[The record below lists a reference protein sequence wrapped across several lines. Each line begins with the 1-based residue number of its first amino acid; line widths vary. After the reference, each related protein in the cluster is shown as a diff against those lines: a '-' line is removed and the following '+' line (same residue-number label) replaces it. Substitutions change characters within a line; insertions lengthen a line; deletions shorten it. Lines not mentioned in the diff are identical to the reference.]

1 MKRASPH
8 VMRRASFIAGL
19 GLLALVW
26 LGPLLTAWRDSV
38 AAHMLA
44 HMGVVALAAPLLALG
59 LADRIPMA
67 LPRAAPVIASLV
79 EFVVV
84 WGWHAPAARLWA
96 ETTAAGTVAEQLS
109 FLGAGLFL
117 WLSCLAG
124 SHDSLSR
131 ATGAFALLL
140 TSMHMTLLGAL
151 MALSPR
157 PLYGMD
163 DVTCFGT
170 QLSASLDQ
178 QFGAV
183 IMLGVG
189 GAVYLAGGVSLLA
202 GILSARRRGAG

>member
-1 MKRASPH
+1 
-8 VMRRASFIAGL
+8 MRRVSLIAGL

-26 LGPLLTAWRDSV
+26 LGPLLTAWRESV

-59 LADRIPMA
+59 LADRLPMA

-96 ETTAAGTVAEQLS
+96 ETAAAGTVAEQLS

-124 SHDSLSR
+124 SNDSLSR
-131 ATGAFALLL
+131 VTGAFALLL

-157 PLYGMD
+157 PLYGID

-170 QLSASLDQ
+170 QLSASQDQ

-202 GILSARRRGAG
+202 GILSAPRRGAG

>member
-1 MKRASPH
+1 
-8 VMRRASFIAGL
+8 MRRVSLIAGL
-19 GLLALVW
+19 SLLALVW
-26 LGPLLTAWRDSV
+26 LGPLLTAWRESI

-44 HMGVVALAAPLLALG
+44 HMGVLALAAPLLALG
-59 LADRIPMA
+59 LADRISMA

-84 WGWHAPAARLWA
+84 WGWHAPAARVWA
-96 ETTAAGTVAEQLS
+96 ETSAAGTVAEQLS

-124 SHDSLSR
+124 SNDSLSR

-157 PLYGMD
+157 PLYGID

-170 QLSASLDQ
+170 QLSASQDQ

-202 GILSARRRGAG
+202 GILSALRRGAG

>member
-1 MKRASPH
+1 
-8 VMRRASFIAGL
+8 MRRASFIAGL

-44 HMGVVALAAPLLALG
+44 HMGVLALAAPLLALG

-124 SHDSLSR
+124 SNDSLSR

-157 PLYGMD
+157 PLYGMS

-170 QLSASLDQ
+170 QLSASQDQ

-202 GILSARRRGAG
+202 GILSAPRRGAG

>member
-1 MKRASPH
+1 
-8 VMRRASFIAGL
+8 MRRVSLIAGL
-19 GLLALVW
+19 SLLALVW
-26 LGPLLTAWRDSV
+26 LGPLLTAWRESV

-124 SHDSLSR
+124 SNDSLSR
-131 ATGAFALLL
+131 VTGAFALLL

-157 PLYGMD
+157 PLYGID

-170 QLSASLDQ
+170 QLSASQDQ

-202 GILSARRRGAG
+202 GILSAPRRGAG

>member
-1 MKRASPH
+1 
-8 VMRRASFIAGL
+8 MRRASLIGGL
-19 GLLALVW
+19 WVLALVW
-26 LGPLLTAWRDSV
+26 LGPLLTAWRESL

-44 HMGVVALAAPLLALG
+44 HMGVIALAAPLLALG
-59 LADRIPMA
+59 LAGATSIT
-67 LPRAAPVIASLV
+67 LPSTAPVIASLV
-79 EFVVV
+79 EFIVV
-84 WGWHAPAARLWA
+84 WVWHAPAARLWA
-96 ETTAAGTVAEQLS
+96 ETSTAGTVAEQLS

-124 SHDSLSR
+124 SNDSLSR

-157 PLYGMD
+157 PLYGMA
-163 DVTCFGT
+163 DVTCFGA
-170 QLSASLDQ
+170 QLSASQDQ

-202 GILSARRRGAG
+202 GVLRAPRQRTG